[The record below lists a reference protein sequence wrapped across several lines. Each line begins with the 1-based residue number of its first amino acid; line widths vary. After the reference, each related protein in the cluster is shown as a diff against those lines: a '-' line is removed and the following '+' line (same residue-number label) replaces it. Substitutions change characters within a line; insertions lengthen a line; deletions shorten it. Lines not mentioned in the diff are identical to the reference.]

1 MQFLKAKRIN
11 MKSYIVIGLILA
23 TLFGGSVII
32 YNQYSI
38 KRPKIVI
45 TNNAPYHMD
54 FYANISFSSEE
65 NIIKGPIK
73 VEPGEIKELEWEFED
88 EPIIYFYYRS
98 SNKDEELMKWVLDI
112 PYPDNA
118 SRFLVSPN
126 NKDKI
131 DLTNTKLRLQ
141 SAGFYKVEVLREGT
155 FYKHSKINFLIQDN
169 EVLDKFRA
177 KASDEK
183 YSIKNLNNIEDLYH
197 GVMDIF
203 ENDAEFVIKNI
214 TPFDIYFSV
223 NFQYTKDKHET
234 IGWYHL
240 ESGETKTFNRTF
252 YGVHPQV
259 SIYAESANNSSEL
272 VRLAY
277 KLNYNEAGKVYYQG
291 IEGQDSIFKPIVEG
305 DTFNLQTILDDYNTD
320 KNSVPVLFSTVFS
333 PKKIDKYEFSET
345 NFEIVDNSFPEI
357 YVDKDKSKWTSKAR
371 AINSS
376 LKRQVKYNKSI
387 RGIGDIPYILG
398 LNTYDEN
405 GIFDLGVTVS
415 NVIFEKNIIGQ
426 DFPFKSG
433 DRILSFAGQEVFTN
447 KDLTILLYDHATSL
461 DGGIGV
467 PIPFTIL
474 RSGQLLKG
482 NTLYFFN
489 PNYNGWPS
497 SDWWKS
503 ILVGVVDALSLGFDY
518 DLYESF
524 TKSEP
529 WKAWQYLQ
537 LKARLRQLNKGY
549 FLVGNLG
556 GAIFSP
562 GRLLLQKPVKRSLG
576 HMGLRGGIAKLGTT
590 MGLEIAEGVIWTYGG
605 SSPLLTQEE
614 FVKLLEDE
622 IKFTAGF
629 GFAVGS
635 FNRIRK

>member
-1 MQFLKAKRIN
+1 
-11 MKSYIVIGLILA
+11 MKSYLITAFILS
-23 TLFGGSVII
+23 TLLVGSVIL
-32 YNQYSI
+32 YNQYSL
-38 KRPKIVI
+38 KRPNVEI
-45 TNNAPYHMD
+45 TNSTPYHMD
-54 FYANISFSSEE
+54 FYANIRFSNGD

-73 VEPGEIKELEWEFED
+73 IEPGEIRVLEWEFED
-88 EPIIYFYYRS
+88 EPNIFFYYQS
-98 SNKDEELMKWVLDI
+98 SKEDEELIKWILDI
-112 PYPDNA
+112 PYPDI
-118 SRFLVSPN
+118 STRVLVSPN
-126 NKDKI
+126 NKNKI
-131 DLTNTKLRLQ
+131 ELTNTKLKLH
-141 SAGFYKVEVLREGT
+141 SAGFYKVEVLREGIL
-155 FYKHSKINFLIQDN
+155 YKNSKINYPIQDK
-169 EVLDKFRA
+169 EVLNRFRI

-183 YSIKNLNNIEDLYH
+183 YSIKNSNNLQELYR
-197 GVMDIF
+197 GIMDIF
-203 ENDAEFVIKNI
+203 ENDAKFTIKNI
-214 TPFDIYFSV
+214 TPYDIYFSV

-234 IGWYHL
+234 IGWYFL

-259 SIYAESANNSSEL
+259 SIYAESASKSSEL

-277 KLNYNEAGKVYYQG
+277 DLPSNELGKVYYQG
-291 IEGQDSIFKPIVEG
+291 IDGQASIFKPIVEG
-305 DTFNLQTILDDYNTD
+305 DKFNLLTILDDYNTEE
-320 KNSVPVLFSTVFS
+320 NSVPVLFSTVFS
-333 PKKIDKYEFSET
+333 PKKDNEYEFSQT

-357 YVDKDKSKWTSKAR
+357 YTDKDKSKWTSKAK

-387 RGIGDIPYILG
+387 RGVEYMPYLLG
-398 LNTYDEN
+398 LNTYDEY
-405 GIFDLGVTVS
+405 GMFDLGVTIT

-426 DFPFKSG
+426 EFPFSPG
-433 DRILSFAGQEVFTN
+433 DRVLSFAGQEVFTN
-447 KDLTILLYDHATSL
+447 KDLTILLNDHATSL
-461 DGGIGV
+461 AGGIGV

-474 RSGQLLKG
+474 RNGKLLKG

-489 PNYNGWPS
+489 PKYHGWPS

-503 ILVGVVDALSLGFDY
+503 ILVGVADALSLGFDY

-524 TKSEP
+524 TKTEP
-529 WKAWQYLQ
+529 QKAWQYLQ

-576 HMGLRGGIAKLGTT
+576 RMGLKGGIARMGAT
-590 MGLEIAEGVIWTYGG
+590 MGLEVAEGIIWTYGG

-614 FVKLLEDE
+614 FTKMLKEE

-629 GFAVGS
+629 GFALGS
-635 FNRIRK
+635 FNRIRKG